1 MQERYK
7 FSFTAGGLL
16 LNETVKVAGVY
27 LQYGNWKEASK
38 NIASTKILQKN
49 RNSSSNRYFLEIQK
63 RLKTLSKEEI
73 AFLVEANYEE
83 QKQIIFL
90 SICRYYGFIRDFVI
104 QVLRENMLS
113 MKMVLRDSDY
123 FGFINDISIEHPEI
137 EALTETTRKK
147 IRAVLFKILLEAGFI
162 PAASDKTVSPV
173 VVSSRV
179 QQMLVSSNPR
189 ELSYFLYTDQQIRDM
204 VNRNAS

>member
-1 MQERYK
+1 MEEKYR
-7 FSFTAGGLL
+7 FSFIAGGLL
-16 LNETVKVAGVY
+16 LNETVKVAEVY
-27 LQYGNWKEASK
+27 LQQGSWTETSK
-38 NIASTKILQKN
+38 SVAETRILQKN
-49 RNSSSNRYFLEIQK
+49 RSSSSNRFYQEIQK

-73 AFLVEANYEE
+73 LFLVEANYEE

-90 SICRYYGFIRDFVI
+90 SICRYCGFIKDFMV

-113 MKMVLRDSDY
+113 MKMVLRDADY
-123 FGFINDISIEHPEI
+123 FGFINDISIEHPEF

-147 IRAVLFKILLEAGFI
+147 IRSVLFKILREAGFVSS
-162 PAASDKTVSPV
+162 ASDGTVSPV

-179 QQMLVSSNPR
+179 QQMLISSNPR